1 MKEFGPRGC
10 IPGTPLD
17 PPISTWVYKKIGTRN
32 NNSNNSLLVACQ
44 NVPIRSIHTDFVV
57 ILSLIDWKEI
67 MWELLCTVVGTY
79 LTYLSPTCQPYVFR
93 WPPLDVSTVRVGIHN
108 PPEYT
113 YPWVYLLSQVYLL
126 FRYSYPFWVCLQL
139 PAAANAPLGFKF
151 FHFHVV
157 FSKKRLAH
165 PLWKLP
171 FLLPALRSGK
181 SWIRHYPGYA
191 YCQIQY
197 PLDM

>member
-1 MKEFGPRGC
+1 MKCPLQKKKISTSGGSRIFPRRAPTPNVAVLTYYFAIFFAENCMKMKEFGPRGC

-17 PPISTWVYKKIGTRN
+17 PPISTWVHKKIGTRN

-93 WPPLDVSTVRVGIHN
+93 WPPLDVSTVGVGIHN

-113 YPWVYLLSQVYLL
+113 YPLGIPTLPGIPTLQV
-126 FRYSYPFWVCLQL
+126 
-139 PAAANAPLGFKF
+139 
-151 FHFHVV
+151 
-157 FSKKRLAH
+157 
-165 PLWKLP
+165 
-171 FLLPALRSGK
+171 
-181 SWIRHYPGYA
+181 
-191 YCQIQY
+191 
-197 PLDM
+197 